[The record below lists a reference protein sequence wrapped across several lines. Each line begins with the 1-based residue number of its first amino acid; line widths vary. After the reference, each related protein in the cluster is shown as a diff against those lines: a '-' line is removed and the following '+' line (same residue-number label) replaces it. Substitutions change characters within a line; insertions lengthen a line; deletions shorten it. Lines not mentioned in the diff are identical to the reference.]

1 MTDVEVRMGDV
12 AVAGNPTTLR
22 ALGVG
27 SCVVITLYDPQL
39 RIGALAHAML
49 PSDARRKGHRTRD
62 LRYVDMAIDEMLAR
76 MATLGSK
83 REDIEAKLVGGAD
96 MFPDFSS
103 DVSKSN
109 VLSAKEQLKKVGIK
123 VVGEAVGG
131 SVGRSVEFSPVSGIV
146 TVKVRF

>member
-1 MTDVEVRMGDV
+1 MADVEVRMGDV
-12 AVAGNPTTLR
+12 AVAANPTTLR

-27 SCVVITLYDPQL
+27 SCVVIALYDPQL

-49 PSDARRKGHRTRD
+49 PPDSRRTGQGTRD

-76 MATLGSK
+76 MATLRSK

-103 DVSKSN
+103 DISRLN
-109 VLSAKEQLKKVGIK
+109 VLRAQEKLKNEGIK